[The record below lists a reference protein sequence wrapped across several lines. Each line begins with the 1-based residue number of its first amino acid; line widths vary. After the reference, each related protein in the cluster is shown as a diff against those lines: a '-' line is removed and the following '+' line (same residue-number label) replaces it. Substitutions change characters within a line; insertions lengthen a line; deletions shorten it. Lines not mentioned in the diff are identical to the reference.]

1 MFERN
6 ERSEWERICA
16 QAKPSEP
23 RYSDHPLSLT
33 LQRDKPKA
41 KSRWRVRE
49 TDVSL
54 SSAGQSGQNRKIMFY
69 VYILQSINNPEH
81 FYVGYTNDLK
91 KRIKDHNS
99 GFSIHTNKFKPW
111 KIRSYFAFDTKE
123 KAEKFEAYLK
133 TGNGRIFSKK
143 HV

>member
-1 MFERN
+1 MKE
-6 ERSEWERICA
+6 
-16 QAKPSEP
+16 
-23 RYSDHPLSLT
+23 
-33 LQRDKPKA
+33 
-41 KSRWRVRE
+41 V
-49 TDVSL
+49 
-54 SSAGQSGQNRKIMFY
+54 MFY

-111 KIRSYFAFDTKE
+111 KIRGYFAFDGKE

-143 HV
+143 YF